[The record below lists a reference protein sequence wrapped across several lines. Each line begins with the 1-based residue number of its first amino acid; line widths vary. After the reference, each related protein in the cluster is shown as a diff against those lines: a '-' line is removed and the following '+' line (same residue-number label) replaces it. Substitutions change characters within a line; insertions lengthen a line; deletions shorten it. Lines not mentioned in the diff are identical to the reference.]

1 LGKVEPAPIALPPF
15 IPYNSNFI
23 PLVSLPPPS
32 PKQTRIIWL
41 ALTGLAVAVIVGL
54 IVALFWGL
62 GRALNLLSPVL
73 WPIAV
78 AGVLAYLLDPVV
90 DFLESKKVPRT
101 RSIIMVFL
109 CTVMLLLALLGS
121 VVPQLVSETSEL
133 VQRIPDYAQRT
144 QTSVVNW
151 IKNPPA
157 PLRKF
162 LENRLPGDKT
172 TNSLPATN
180 LVVEATNAALV
191 RTNLVTSTNTTTSTT
206 NAAFQWAGLF
216 DEKTIGSTAHWLA
229 EQLPQVGKWLAS
241 KLSKVT
247 ALFGILA
254 GLALIPVYLFYLLLE
269 KRGIESHWSD
279 YLPLAD
285 SRTKDEAVFIIK
297 SINNHLIAFF
307 RGQVLVA
314 VCDGIAYTIG
324 FLIIGLPYAI
334 LLGVMATGLT
344 MIPFLG
350 AIATCAAALV
360 IALVQ
365 FGDWQHPLLVLAVF
379 GVVQTLEGFVFQP
392 KILGDRVGLHP
403 LTIIIAVMVGTTV
416 LGGILGGILAIP
428 LTAAGKVLM
437 ERYVWKGKAAK

>member
-1 LGKVEPAPIALPPF
+1 M
-15 IPYNSNFI
+15 
-23 PLVSLPPPS
+23 SLPPPS
-32 PKQTRIIWL
+32 PKQSRIIWL
-41 ALTGLAVAVIVGL
+41 ALTGLALTIIVGL
-54 IVALFWGL
+54 IVALFWGMGQALSLL
-62 GRALNLLSPVL
+62 GPVL

-78 AGVLAYLLDPVV
+78 AVVLAYLLDPVV
-90 DFLESKKVPRT
+90 DYLEGRKVPRT
-101 RSIIMVFL
+101 RGIIMVFF
-109 CTVMLLLALLGS
+109 CAVMLVIALFGS
-121 VVPQLVSETSEL
+121 VVPQLVTETSDL

-144 QTSVVNW
+144 QTNVVNW
-151 IKNPPA
+151 IRNPPA

-162 LENRLPGDKT
+162 LEKRSPVGT
-172 TNSLPATN
+172 ATNALPATN
-180 LVVEATNAALV
+180 LLVKTTNAAPV
-191 RTNLVTSTNTTTSTT
+191 GTNLVTSTNTTGSTT
-206 NAAFQWAGLF
+206 NAAFQWSGVL
-216 DEKTIGSTAHWLA
+216 DEKTLGSTAHWLA
-229 EQLPQVGKWLAS
+229 EQLPQVGKWIAS

-247 ALFGILA
+247 ALFGIFA

-269 KRGIESHWSD
+269 KRGIESHWSE
-279 YLPLAD
+279 YLPLSD
-285 SRTKDEAVFIIK
+285 SRVKDEVVFIIK
-297 SINNHLIAFF
+297 AINNYLIVFF

-314 VCDGIAYTIG
+314 LCDGITYTIG

-365 FGDWQHPLLVLAVF
+365 FGDWQHPLLVLVVF
-379 GVVQTLEGFVFQP
+379 GVVQTLEGLVFQP

-416 LGGILGGILAIP
+416 FGGILGGILAIP

-437 ERYVWKGKAAK
+437 ERYVWKAKAVA

>member
-1 LGKVEPAPIALPPF
+1 M
-15 IPYNSNFI
+15 
-23 PLVSLPPPS
+23 SLPPPS
-32 PKQTRIIWL
+32 PKQSRIIWL
-41 ALTGLAVAVIVGL
+41 ALTGLALALIVGL
-54 IVALFWGL
+54 IVALFWGMGQALSLL
-62 GRALNLLSPVL
+62 GPVL

-78 AGVLAYLLDPVV
+78 AVVLAYLLDPVV
-90 DFLESKKVPRT
+90 DYLEGRKVPRT
-101 RSIIMVFL
+101 RGIIMVFF
-109 CTVMLLLALLGS
+109 CAVMLMIALFGS
-121 VVPQLVSETSEL
+121 VVPQLVTETSDL

-144 QTSVVNW
+144 QTNVVNW
-151 IKNPPA
+151 IRNPPA

-162 LENRLPGDKT
+162 LEKRLPGGT
-172 TNSLPATN
+172 STNALPATN
-180 LVVEATNAALV
+180 LVVETTNAAPV
-191 RTNLVTSTNTTTSTT
+191 GTNLVTSTNTTGSTT
-206 NAAFQWAGLF
+206 NAAFQWSGVL
-216 DEKTIGSTAHWLA
+216 DEKTLGSTAHWLA
-229 EQLPQVGKWLAS
+229 EQLPQVGKWIAS

-247 ALFGILA
+247 ALFGIFA

-269 KRGIESHWSD
+269 KRGIESHWSE
-279 YLPLAD
+279 YLPLSD
-285 SRTKDEAVFIIK
+285 SRVKDEVVFIIK
-297 SINNHLIAFF
+297 AINNYLIVFF

-314 VCDGIAYTIG
+314 LCDGITYTIG

-365 FGDWQHPLLVLAVF
+365 FGDWQHPLLVLVVF
-379 GVVQTLEGFVFQP
+379 GVVQTLEGLVFQP

-416 LGGILGGILAIP
+416 FGGILGGILAIP

-437 ERYVWKGKAAK
+437 ERYVWKAKAVA

>member
-1 LGKVEPAPIALPPF
+1 M
-15 IPYNSNFI
+15 
-23 PLVSLPPPS
+23 SLPPPS
-32 PKQTRIIWL
+32 PKQARLIWL
-41 ALTGLAVAVIVGL
+41 ALTGLALALIVGL
-54 IVALFWGL
+54 IVALIWGA
-62 GRALNLLSPVL
+62 GQALNLLGPVL

-78 AGVLAYLLDPVV
+78 AVVLAYLLDPVV
-90 DFLESKKVPRT
+90 DYLERKQVPRT
-101 RSIIMVFL
+101 RGIIMVFF
-109 CTVMLLLALLGS
+109 CAVMLLLALLGS

-144 QTSVVNW
+144 QRNVVNW

-162 LENRLPGDKT
+162 LEKRWPGGPP
-172 TNSLPATN
+172 TNSPPATS
-180 LVVEATNAALV
+180 LVVE
-191 RTNLVTSTNTTTSTT
+191 TT
-206 NAAFQWAGLF
+206 NAAPVGTNPVTATHAIGSPTNAPFQWAQLF
-216 DEKTIGSTAHWLA
+216 DEQTIGSTAHWLA
-229 EQLPQVGKWLAS
+229 PKLGDAGKWLVS
-241 KLSKVT
+241 KLSKV
-247 ALFGILA
+247 AGLFGIFV
-254 GLALIPVYLFYLLLE
+254 GLALVPVYLFYLLLE
-269 KRGIESHWSD
+269 KRGIESHWPD
-279 YLPLAD
+279 YLPVAN
-285 SRTKDEAVFIIK
+285 SGVKDELVFIIK
-297 SINNHLIAFF
+297 AINNYLIVFF

-314 VCDGIAYTIG
+314 LCDGITYTIG

-403 LTIIIAVMVGTTV
+403 LTIIIAVMVGTSV

-437 ERYVWKGKAAK
+437 ERYVWKGRKAA

>member
-1 LGKVEPAPIALPPF
+1 M
-15 IPYNSNFI
+15 
-23 PLVSLPPPS
+23 SLPSPS
-32 PKQTRIIWL
+32 PKQSRIIWL
-41 ALTGLAVAVIVGL
+41 ALTGLALALIVGL
-54 IVALFWGL
+54 VVALFWGMGQALSLL
-62 GRALNLLSPVL
+62 GPVL

-78 AGVLAYLLDPVV
+78 ASVLAYLLDPVV

-101 RSIIMVFL
+101 RGIIMVFFCAL
-109 CTVMLLLALLGS
+109 MLLIALLGS
-121 VVPQLVSETSEL
+121 VVPQLVSETSDL
-133 VQRIPDYAQRT
+133 VQRIPVYAQRT
-144 QTSVVNW
+144 QTNVVNW
-151 IKNPPA
+151 IRNPPA

-162 LENRLPGDKT
+162 LEKQLRGDPA

-180 LVVEATNAALV
+180 LVVQTTNAAPAG
-191 RTNLVTSTNTTTSTT
+191 TNLVTSTDSTGLTT
-206 NAAFQWAGLF
+206 NTAFQWSGLF
-216 DEKTIGSTAHWLA
+216 DEKTLGSTAHWLA
-229 EQLPQVGKWLAS
+229 PKLGDAGKWLVS
-241 KLSKVT
+241 KLSKV
-247 ALFGILA
+247 AGIFGVFA
-254 GLALIPVYLFYLLLE
+254 GLVLIPVYLFYLLLE
-269 KRGIESHWSD
+269 KRGIESKWSD

-285 SRTKDEAVFIIK
+285 SRVKDELVFIIK
-297 SINNHLIAFF
+297 AINNYLIVFF

-314 VCDGIAYTIG
+314 LCDGITYTIG

-334 LLGVMATGLT
+334 LLGVMATCLT

-379 GVVQTLEGFVFQP
+379 GVVQTLEGLVFQP

-403 LTIIIAVMVGTTV
+403 LTIIVAVMVGTSV

-437 ERYVWKGKAAK
+437 ERYVWKNVKRETENVKRKT

>member
-1 LGKVEPAPIALPPF
+1 L
-15 IPYNSNFI
+15 
-23 PLVSLPPPS
+23 SLPPPS
-32 PKQTRIIWL
+32 PKQSRIIWL
-41 ALTGLAVAVIVGL
+41 ALTGLALALIIGL
-54 IVALFWGL
+54 IVALVWGL
-62 GRALNLLSPVL
+62 GQALSLLGPVL

-90 DFLESKKVPRT
+90 DYLERRKVPRT
-101 RSIIMVFL
+101 RGIIMVFF
-109 CTVMLLLALLGS
+109 CAVMLMIALLGS
-121 VVPQLVSETSEL
+121 VVPQLVTETSDL

-144 QTSVVNW
+144 QRNVANW
-151 IKNPPA
+151 LKNPPA

-162 LENRLPGDKT
+162 LEKRAHGDT
-172 TNSLPATN
+172 PTNSPA
-180 LVVEATNAALV
+180 AGTNAIV
-191 RTNLVTSTNTTTSTT
+191 STDTSGSTT
-206 NAAFQWAGLF
+206 NAPFQWSQLF
-216 DEKTIGSTAHWLA
+216 DDRTIGSATHWLA
-229 EQLPQVGKWLAS
+229 PKLGDAGKWLVGQ
-241 KLSKVT
+241 LTKVT
-247 ALFGILA
+247 GLFGILA

-269 KRGIESHWSD
+269 KRAIESHWSE
-279 YLPLAD
+279 YLPL
-285 SRTKDEAVFIIK
+285 SKSGLKDEVVFIIK
-297 SINNHLIAFF
+297 AINNYLIVFF

-314 VCDGIAYTIG
+314 LCDGITYTIG

-379 GVVQTLEGFVFQP
+379 GVVQTLEGLFFQP

-403 LTIIIAVMVGTTV
+403 LTIIVAVMVGTTV

-437 ERYVWKGKAAK
+437 ERYVWKKRKT

>member
-1 LGKVEPAPIALPPF
+1 M
-15 IPYNSNFI
+15 
-23 PLVSLPPPS
+23 SLPSPS
-32 PKQTRIIWL
+32 PKQARIIWL
-41 ALTGLAVAVIVGL
+41 ALTGLALAIIIGL
-54 IVALFWGL
+54 IVAVFWGMGQALSLL
-62 GRALNLLSPVL
+62 GPVL

-101 RSIIMVFL
+101 RSILLVFL
-109 CTVMLLLALLGS
+109 CAVMLLLALFGS
-121 VVPQLVSETSEL
+121 VVPQLVSETSDL

-144 QTSVVNW
+144 QTNVVNW
-151 IKNPPA
+151 ISNPPA

-162 LENRLPGDKT
+162 LEKRLPSDSV
-172 TNSLPATN
+172 TNALPATN
-180 LVVEATNAALV
+180 LVVHPASAPPVA
-191 RTNLVTSTNTTTSTT
+191 TNLVPSTNSTGSTT
-206 NAAFQWAGLF
+206 NAAFKWAGHL
-216 DEKTIGSTAHWLA
+216 DEETIDSTARWLA
-229 EQLPQVGKWLAS
+229 KQLPEVGRWIAS

-269 KRGIESHWSD
+269 KRGIESHWSE

-285 SRTKDEAVFIIK
+285 SKAKDEAIFIIK
-297 SINNHLIAFF
+297 AINNHLIAFF

-314 VCDGIAYTIG
+314 LCDGIAYTIG

-379 GVVQTLEGFVFQP
+379 GVVQTLEGLVFQP

-403 LTIIIAVMVGTTV
+403 LTIIVAVMVGTSV

-428 LTAAGKVLM
+428 MTAAGKVLM
-437 ERYVWKGKAAK
+437 ERYVWKNVKRET

>member
-1 LGKVEPAPIALPPF
+1 M
-15 IPYNSNFI
+15 
-23 PLVSLPPPS
+23 SLPPPS
-32 PKQTRIIWL
+32 PKQSRIIWL
-41 ALTGLAVAVIVGL
+41 ALTGLALALIVGL
-54 IVALFWGL
+54 IVALFWGMGQALSLL
-62 GRALNLLSPVL
+62 GPVL

-78 AGVLAYLLDPVV
+78 AVVLAYLLDPVV
-90 DFLESKKVPRT
+90 DYLEGRKVPRT
-101 RSIIMVFL
+101 RGIIMVFF
-109 CTVMLLLALLGS
+109 CAVMLVIALFGS
-121 VVPQLVSETSEL
+121 VVPQLVTETSDL

-144 QTSVVNW
+144 QTNVVNW
-151 IKNPPA
+151 IRNPPA

-162 LENRLPGDKT
+162 LEKRSPVGT
-172 TNSLPATN
+172 ATNALPATN
-180 LVVEATNAALV
+180 LLVETTNAAPV
-191 RTNLVTSTNTTTSTT
+191 GTNLVTSTNTTGSTT
-206 NAAFQWAGLF
+206 NAAFQWSGVL
-216 DEKTIGSTAHWLA
+216 DEKTLGSTAHWLA
-229 EQLPQVGKWLAS
+229 EQLPQVGKWIAS

-247 ALFGILA
+247 ALFGIFA

-269 KRGIESHWSD
+269 KRGIESHWSE
-279 YLPLAD
+279 YLPLSD
-285 SRTKDEAVFIIK
+285 SRVKDEVVFIIK
-297 SINNHLIAFF
+297 AINNYLIVFF

-314 VCDGIAYTIG
+314 LCDGITYTIG

-365 FGDWQHPLLVLAVF
+365 FGDWQHPLLVLVVF
-379 GVVQTLEGFVFQP
+379 GVVQTLEGLVFQP

-416 LGGILGGILAIP
+416 FGGILGGILAIP

-437 ERYVWKGKAAK
+437 ERYVWKAKAVA

>member
-1 LGKVEPAPIALPPF
+1 M
-15 IPYNSNFI
+15 
-23 PLVSLPPPS
+23 SLPPPS
-32 PKQTRIIWL
+32 PKQSRLIWL
-41 ALTGLAVAVIVGL
+41 ALTGLALAIIVGL
-54 IVALFWGL
+54 IVALFWGMGQAISLL
-62 GRALNLLSPVL
+62 GPVL

-90 DFLESKKVPRT
+90 DFLERKKVPRT
-101 RSIIMVFL
+101 RGIIMVFICAL
-109 CTVMLLLALLGS
+109 MLLLALLGS

-133 VQRIPDYAQRT
+133 VQRIPVYTQRT
-144 QTSVVNW
+144 QTNVVNW
-151 IKNPPA
+151 IRNPPA
-157 PLRKF
+157 PLRRF
-162 LENRLPGDKT
+162 LEKRLPGGT
-172 TNSLPATN
+172 ATNSLPATN
-180 LVVEATNAALV
+180 LVVETTNAV
-191 RTNLVTSTNTTTSTT
+191 PVGTNLVTSTT

-216 DEKTIGSTAHWLA
+216 DEKTLGSTAHWLA
-229 EQLPQVGKWLAS
+229 PKLGEAGKWLVS
-241 KLSKVT
+241 KLSKV
-247 ALFGILA
+247 AGIFGIFV

-285 SRTKDEAVFIIK
+285 SRVKDELVFIIK
-297 SINNHLIAFF
+297 AINNYLIVFF

-314 VCDGIAYTIG
+314 LCDGITYTIG

-379 GVVQTLEGFVFQP
+379 GVVQTLEGLVFQP

-403 LTIIIAVMVGTTV
+403 LTIIIAVMVGTSV
-416 LGGILGGILAIP
+416 FGGILGGILAIP

-437 ERYVWKGKAAK
+437 ERYVWKNVKRETQNVKRKT